1 MYRHKKNC
9 NNSIKSTQNTLLC
22 ESNLENIL
30 VNFFSKQ
37 TDKMDKIIELI
48 KEGTHNI
55 SNLND

>member
-9 NNSIKSTQNTLLC
+9 NKQNALVS

-30 VNFFSKQ
+30 INFFSKQ

-48 KEGTHNI
+48 KEGTHNT